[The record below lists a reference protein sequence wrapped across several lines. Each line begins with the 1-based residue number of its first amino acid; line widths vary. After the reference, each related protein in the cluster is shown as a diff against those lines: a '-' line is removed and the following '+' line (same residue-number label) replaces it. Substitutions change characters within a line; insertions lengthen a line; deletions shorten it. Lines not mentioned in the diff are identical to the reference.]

1 MDLYDFEKMFLVV
14 VVVIVIVVRVIMR
27 MILRETV
34 LGPTGGR
41 VSTR

>member
-1 MDLYDFEKMFLVV
+1 MDLYDFEKMFLV